1 MDLRQLQEEYLNDQ
15 RKVTEEKIQVGALFR
30 TILSEDDGLIFRN
43 GRTQKPKRLIIIG
56 FDRDVALCYGSILV
70 NTNMSP
76 KADFSDEVREA
87 QYLLKHSDYPE
98 FLDYD
103 SFVDCGIIFKIPFAK
118 LLNGEYFGL
127 LNETDQNAIFDILE
141 TTVTLS
147 TKEKKRYGIRRR
159 SSKL

>member
-1 MDLRQLQEEYLNDQ
+1 MDLRQLQEEYINDQ

-30 TILSEDDGLIFRN
+30 TILSEEDGLIFRN

-56 FDRDVALCYGSILV
+56 FDRDIALCYGSILV
-70 NTNMSP
+70 NTSMSP
-76 KADFSDEVREA
+76 KADFSDEVRAA

-127 LNETDQNAIFDILE
+127 LNEADQNAIFDILE
-141 TTVTLS
+141 TTETLS